1 MTWLILILAAFLGAL
16 VQGLTGFG
24 SVIIMMIFLPS
35 ILPMTQA
42 AGIGGV
48 IMFSS
53 VLTLTI
59 RYRHE
64 FKLKRVLPPFI
75 VYAAVATWSVHLS
88 SVLDT
93 HILRLMLGGLLV
105 ALCIYFTFSK
115 TAGSQKYPLWIALI
129 FMVISGFFNGLFG
142 IGGPLMALY
151 FLSLSDSMPD
161 YLGNIQGFFLI
172 DAIYITAIRVFNGIL
187 GTAEIPD
194 IIVGMLAATV
204 GTMVATRLSARWNL
218 ETIKPFIYGFIGLS
232 GIYYLFF

>member
-1 MTWLILILAAFLGAL
+1 MTWFILIIAAFLGAL

-59 RYRHE
+59 SYRHE

-93 HILRLMLGGLLV
+93 HVLRLMLGGLLV
-105 ALCIYFTFSK
+105 ALCLYFTFSK
-115 TAGSQKYPLWIALI
+115 TAGSQKYPLWISLI
-129 FMVISGFFNGLFG
+129 FMIISGFFNGLFG

-151 FLSLSDSMPD
+151 FLSLSVLLQS
-161 YLGNIQGFFLI
+161 FK
-172 DAIYITAIRVFNGIL
+172 
-187 GTAEIPD
+187 
-194 IIVGMLAATV
+194 
-204 GTMVATRLSARWNL
+204 S
-218 ETIKPFIYGFIGLS
+218 TIK
-232 GIYYLFF
+232 